1 MDVLTRQN
9 EVDILND
16 NDFSLKQIFVSSGN
30 NKAITESQH
39 FVPCD
44 TVKSESLA
52 EMALLKNAEFRPKKI
67 DQNHYNE
74 ESHLTFQWQRIQNT
88 IGNCR

>member
-1 MDVLTRQN
+1 MIMMRNILGSISNLKRKYSTEEIDRQMDVLTRQN

-16 NDFSLKQIFVSSGN
+16 NDFSLKQIFVSSEN

-52 EMALLKNAEFRPKKI
+52 EMALLKK
-67 DQNHYNE
+67 
-74 ESHLTFQWQRIQNT
+74 S
-88 IGNCR
+88 